1 MVPVSAPSGRCRAG
15 HLLHRGAGAIAKL
28 WPLAAV
34 LASVKLDSFPH
45 LCEGTRMTVMRGQ
58 DCTTM
63 AEVRAGV
70 DALDRELVALLRR
83 RFDYMD
89 AAARIKP
96 ERGAVRDERRKAEV
110 IANARAAAEAAGLPG
125 AAIADLWDRLVEAS
139 IAYELEAFDAR
150 VTAS

>member
-1 MVPVSAPSGRCRAG
+1 
-15 HLLHRGAGAIAKL
+15 
-28 WPLAAV
+28 
-34 LASVKLDSFPH
+34 
-45 LCEGTRMTVMRGQ
+45 
-58 DCTTM
+58 M

-96 ERGAVRDERRKAEV
+96 VRGAVRDEGRKAEV
-110 IANARAAAEAAGLPG
+110 IANARAAAEMAGLPG
-125 AAIADLWDRLVEAS
+125 APIADLWDRLVEAS
-139 IAYELEAFDAR
+139 IAYELEAFDRR

>member
-1 MVPVSAPSGRCRAG
+1 
-15 HLLHRGAGAIAKL
+15 
-28 WPLAAV
+28 
-34 LASVKLDSFPH
+34 
-45 LCEGTRMTVMRGQ
+45 MTILPGSQ
-58 DCTTM
+58 CTTM

-70 DALDRELVALLRR
+70 DQLDRELVALLRR

-96 ERGAVRDERRKAEV
+96 ERGAVRDEARKAQV

-139 IAYELEAFDAR
+139 IAYEFEAFDR
-150 VTAS
+150 R